1 MGITGK
7 IILFLGLAAAWLPQ
21 PARSEVRPERYDAYD
36 VVWRSRSGDASGSM
50 PVGNGDTGCNVWVTE
65 AGRIE
70 CRIGKTDA
78 FSELNSLL
86 KVGGLSVAMT
96 PNLLAGGEFEQRL
109 NIRDGVV
116 EISGSNSDGAV
127 SLRFWVDAHA
137 PVIRLEGEASV
148 PVKVEVR
155 NTTWRTSGAATYA
168 ASPIPEL

>member
-1 MGITGK
+1 MGGTGK
-7 IILFLGLAAAWLPQ
+7 IILLLGLAAAWLPQ

-155 NTTWRTSGAATYA
+155 NTT
-168 ASPIPEL
+168 